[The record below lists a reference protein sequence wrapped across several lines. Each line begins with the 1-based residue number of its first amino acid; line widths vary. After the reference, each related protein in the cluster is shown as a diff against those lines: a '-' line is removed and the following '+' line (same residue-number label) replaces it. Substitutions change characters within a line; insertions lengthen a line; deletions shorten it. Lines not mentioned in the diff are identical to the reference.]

1 MLEIF
6 FLILKIEFMILV
18 YFFVWL
24 FFLKYIIYVY
34 ENGGIGFM

>member
-24 FFLKYIIYVY
+24 IFLKYIIYVY
-34 ENGGIGFM
+34 ENRGIGFM